1 MNSFHAER
9 GATLVIGLIMLV
21 LLTLL
26 GMSAFN
32 SSTAYF
38 KVIGNMQY
46 QAEAGSAAQ
55 SALDQVLSHGAYFTA
70 PTTAPTSIG
79 VDVNGDGDTDYTVAL
94 TQPCLLSTVTITTSE
109 LSPTN
114 ADDLK
119 CLGTA
124 VGKNTGIMSQNLS
137 GGASECARVTWRV
150 TATVTDS
157 LTRATAQITE
167 GASVRMDRTLADAY
181 KNDSTRRCS
190 S

>member
-1 MNSFHAER
+1 MHSQR
-9 GATLVIGLIMLV
+9 GVTLVIGLIMLV

-32 SSTAYF
+32 TSTSYF
-38 KVIGNMQY
+38 KVIGNMQH
-46 QAEAGSAAQ
+46 QTVAGAAAQ
-55 SALDQVLSHGAYFTA
+55 SALDQVLSHGAYFTE
-70 PTTAPTSIG
+70 PTTAPTSID
-79 VDVNGDGDTDYTVAL
+79 VDINGDGNANDLTVTL

-114 ADDLK
+114 TDDLK

-124 VGKNTGIMSQNLS
+124 VGKNTGIMGQSL
-137 GGASECARVTWRV
+137 GGSASECARVTWRV
-150 TATVTDS
+150 TATVTDD
-157 LTRATAQITE
+157 LTRATAQVTE

-181 KNDSTRRCS
+181 KNDATRRCS